1 MTPRQRVLGAVSIGV
16 ISAFVFSTFATAE
29 EQLTP
34 VANPPNLTGT
44 WEGEWSGNMR
54 HFIELDVKQQDGAV
68 VSGTMTFF
76 VRYTSTHRMTGRI
89 GAKQDGSVWVLMDV
103 EGRDFPLKVI
113 SEKRLEGTG
122 RSHKHEGPV
131 MLKRK

>member
-1 MTPRQRVLGAVSIGV
+1 MTLKQRVLVAVSIGV
-16 ISAFVFSTFATAE
+16 ISAFVLSTCATAG
-29 EQLTP
+29 EQLTS

-44 WEGEWSGNMR
+44 WEGEWSGTMQ
-54 HFIELDVKQQDGAV
+54 HFIELVVKKQDGAV

-76 VRYTSTHRMTGRI
+76 ARYTSTHRMTGRI

-103 EGRDFPLKVI
+103 EGRDFPLRVV

-131 MLKRK
+131 ILTRQ